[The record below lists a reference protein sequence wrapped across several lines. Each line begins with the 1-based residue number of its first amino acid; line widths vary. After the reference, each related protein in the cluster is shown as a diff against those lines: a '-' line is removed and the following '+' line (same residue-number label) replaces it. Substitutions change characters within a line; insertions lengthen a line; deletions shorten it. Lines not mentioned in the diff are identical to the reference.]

1 LTPSSTTYRIASSIT
16 RWQQPSGRPSPE
28 AMPAQA
34 TAAGQPAIPPSLRLR
49 QETEADTA
57 EHLAPEHA
65 HAVRMAPR
73 RPGRSARRSGP
84 DPAATPP
91 PPLPSPPLPSP
102 PWQSKQPQTQ
112 LPLPPAALSIR
123 PSVPWTTTLILGN
136 RCRNPPRTVYAG
148 HGCA

>member
-73 RPGRSARRSGP
+73 RPGRSARRNAPS
-84 DPAATPP
+84 
-91 PPLPSPPLPSP
+91 SPPLPGNPSNRRHNCP
-102 PWQSKQPQTQ
+102 F
-112 LPLPPAALSIR
+112 LPR
-123 PSVPWTTTLILGN
+123 RYPSGR
-136 RCRNPPRTVYAG
+136 RCRGQPRSSSAIAVAILRERCTRGTAAPEYAYSG
-148 HGCA
+148 DCVTSL